1 MPVRRHSTGT
11 PFESAVGYSRSIRVG
26 ERILVSGT
34 LGLDAEHRPAGDAY
48 EQARA
53 AIARIVGAI
62 EALGG
67 SRADVIRTRMFA
79 THPQRDWEQLA
90 RAHHEAFGAHPPVT
104 ALLGTSELAVEGCVI
119 EIEAEADVRASAP

>member
-1 MPVRRHSTGT
+1 VPAQRHFTGT
-11 PFESAVGYSRSIRVG
+11 RFEPAVGYCRAIRVG
-26 ERILVSGT
+26 ERILVAGT
-34 LGLDAEHRPAGDAY
+34 LGLDAEDEPAGDAY

-67 SRADVIRTRMFA
+67 SAADVVRTRMFA
-79 THPQRDWEQLA
+79 THPQRDWDAFA
-90 RAHHEAFGAHPPVT
+90 RAHREAFGEHPPVT
-104 ALLGTSELAVEGCVI
+104 AMIGTPELAVPGCVI

>member
-1 MPVRRHSTGT
+1 VQRHSTRT
-11 PFESAVGYSRSIRVG
+11 TWEQAVGYTRAVRVG

-34 LGLDAEHRPAGDAY
+34 LGVDADGRPAGDAY
-48 EQARA
+48 EQAMA
-53 AIARIVGAI
+53 AVARIVSAV

-67 SRADVIRTRMFA
+67 QRADIVRTRMFA

-90 RAHHEAFGAHPPVT
+90 RAHRESFGKHPPVT
-104 ALLGTSELAVEGCVI
+104 AMLGTHELAVPGCVI